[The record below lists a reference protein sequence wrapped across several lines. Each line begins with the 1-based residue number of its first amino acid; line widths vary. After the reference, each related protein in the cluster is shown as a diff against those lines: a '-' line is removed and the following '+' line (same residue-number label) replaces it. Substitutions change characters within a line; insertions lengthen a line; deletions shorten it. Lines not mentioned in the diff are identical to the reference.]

1 MADNPVEVKI
11 CGIRDKEHLKIALD
25 AGADYIGFIFVKNSV
40 RYITPQDAAK
50 LVDELSQDIRPAGRR
65 IVAVLA
71 DPTDQELADVLTVLS
86 PDIVQ
91 LHGNETRERIR
102 EIAGVYDIRLM
113 KALPVESAG
122 DIEKAQ
128 SYVGYAD
135 MLLFDAKAADGSS
148 GGTGKSFDWNL
159 LADAKI
165 TIPWFLSG
173 GLDAQNVT
181 EAIRITGAKKI
192 DVSSGVESSRGQKD
206 AELIK
211 QFILAAKQPASN
223 PQADDTDA

>member
-1 MADNPVEVKI
+1 MVDIPVEVKI
-11 CGIRDKEHLKIALD
+11 CGIRDKEHLKAAID
-25 AGADYIGFIFVKNSV
+25 AGADYIGFIFVKHSA
-40 RYITPQDAAK
+40 RYISPQDAAA
-50 LVDELSQDIRPAGRR
+50 LVNELSHEIRPAGRR

-91 LHGNETRERIR
+91 LHGNESRERIR
-102 EIAGVYDIRLM
+102 EIAGLYDIHLM
-113 KALPVESAG
+113 KALPVSNAT

-148 GGTGKSFDWNL
+148 GGTGQSFDWHL
-159 LADAKI
+159 LEGTKI
-165 TIPWFLSG
+165 TLPWFLSG
-173 GLDAQNVT
+173 GLNADNVA
-181 EAIRITGAKKI
+181 EAIRITGAKKV
-192 DVSSGVESSRGQKD
+192 DVSSGVESRRGQKD

-211 QFILAAKQPASN
+211 QFIQAVKPADTSKQ
-223 PQADDTDA
+223 TDKDNA